1 MFLFLLYLLVKNV
14 LGTKFGGSL
23 PPNPPRGYG
32 PKRIRMKKRLS
43 PFGVLR
49 WEVAATQLCVR
60 CQIDLVVRLGNML
73 VAMQT
78 VQRKIAA
85 DRGALFVAVI
95 LQTPGPE
102 KSTFAVHCLL
112 SVAM

>member
-1 MFLFLLYLLVKNV
+1 MFLLCLLVKNV
-14 LGTKFGGSL
+14 LGTKDRWSIAREF
-23 PPNPPRGYG
+23 PPRGYG
-32 PKRIRMKKRLS
+32 PERIRMKKRLS